1 MNVVPEFDPL
11 TFSEAAL
18 KLRSYRQQII
28 SSNLANADTP
38 GYKARDVAFSQVLNE
53 QLQGT
58 SYQTSLKMTATDGRH
73 LGAGAGSSGDTP
85 PLLYRTT
92 LQSSLDGNTVDP
104 DEERSRYAE
113 NTLHV
118 EAALNF
124 LGSTIKNRISA
135 FTGQNS

>member
-18 KLRSYRQQII
+18 KLRSYRQQIL
-28 SSNLANADTP
+28 SSNLTNADTP

-53 QLQGT
+53 QLQGS
-58 SYQTSLKMTATDGRH
+58 SYQSSLKMTATNGRH
-73 LGAGAGSSGDTP
+73 LGAGASGDTP
-85 PLLYRTT
+85 PLLYRTS

-113 NTLHV
+113 NTLHI

-124 LGSTIKNRISA
+124 LGSTIKTRISA